1 MPYPNYFNNYY
12 GNANSNYPN
21 QTMQPIPAQQNPLQ
35 QIQNG
40 GFIVVKSEQEVFNF
54 PVGCGNSVN
63 FKLENAPYLY
73 TKTMGFSQFDKPV
86 IEKYKLVKEEANEVI
101 ENNSFDIRGELNR
114 LWDEINLLKENRNEQ
129 SIKRNS
135 TSKSNKTESDE
146 DFIDAV

>member
-21 QTMQPIPAQQNPLQ
+21 QTMQPIVP

-40 GFIVVKSEQEVFNF
+40 GFIVVKNEQEIYNY

-73 TKTMGFSQFDKPV
+73 TKTMSFSQFDKPV
-86 IEKYKLVKEEANEVI
+86 IEKYKLVKEDTQETIVEEKKPEVD
-101 ENNSFDIRGELNR
+101 NSDL
-114 LWDEINLLKENRNEQ
+114 D
-129 SIKRNS
+129 SIKGEIEDIW
-135 TSKSNKTESDE
+135 KEIEAIKKEISNG
-146 DFIDAV
+146 V

>member
-1 MPYPNYFNNYY
+1 MAYNFGYPYPNY
-12 GNANSNYPN
+12 G
-21 QTMQPIPAQQNPLQ
+21 QQQMQQLQPQQQ

-135 TSKSNKTESDE
+135 TSKSNKTESNE